1 LICRKTIRLLGA
13 IVQLAG
19 LRKTPKLIV
28 RPRNTFPALKIL
40 LMKITEIK
48 VLKGPNYWSVRR
60 PKLIQLRLDLE
71 EMEQR
76 PTNTIPGFRERLEK
90 MFPTMI
96 EHRCSVGTRGGFFQ
110 RVEEGTWMGHV
121 IEHIALELQTI
132 SGMDTGFGRT
142 RGAGEEGVYYV
153 VFSYMEEDAGVY
165 AGRASVRIAQAL
177 IDGTEYNLE
186 EDIQRLREI
195 REDTRLGPS
204 TGCIV
209 DEAVKRGIPFI
220 RLNKHS
226 LVQLGYGIHQ
236 KRIRATIASTT
247 GNIAVDIA
255 CDKEETKNLLEAA
268 EIPVPR
274 GTVIRTEE
282 GLKEAVDK
290 YGYPLVIKP
299 IDGNHGKG
307 NTTNITTWE
316 QAIKALAAAKQYGRS
331 VIVEKFITG
340 FDFRIL
346 VINYKFICAALRT
359 PAAVTGDGEHTIQ
372 WLIDETNKDP
382 RRGYGHE
389 KVLTQ
394 ITIDQFTQKM
404 LDEKGYTLET
414 IPPKGELVLLKPTAN
429 LSTGGTSTDV
439 TDEVHPANIFMCERI
454 AKIIGLDICGI
465 DIMASDLRTP
475 VTENGGAIL
484 EVNAAPGFRMHI
496 EPSEGLGRNVAEP
509 VVDMLFPKGSAG
521 RIPIIAITG
530 TNGKTTTTRL
540 TAHIAKSAG
549 KKVGYTTSDGVY
561 IQNQLMMKGDCTG
574 PVSSTFVLKDPT
586 VDFAV
591 LECARGGILKSGLAF
606 QNCEVAVVTNVAAD
620 HIGLGGINSV
630 EQMAKVKAVV
640 PETVFPH
647 GFAVLNADD
656 DLVYA
661 MREGLNCNIALFS
674 MDENNPRIRQHSS
687 EGGLSAVFENGFV
700 SILKGNWKIR
710 VANVKDIPLTYDGK
724 AVHNINN
731 CLPAV
736 LSCYLFRD
744 ITIEDIRSGLN
755 SFVPSSTQTPGRLNF
770 FAFKNFTMLAD
781 FAHNPHGLRLLCD
794 FVSKLDYPSRIGV
807 ISGTGD
813 RRDEDIRE
821 LGEISAHYF
830 DEIII
835 RCDKNLRGRTAEEII
850 ALLKD
855 GIERVNPGLP
865 TMVIENENEALEY
878 IYANPRQGALY
889 TIMCDVVAGALDK
902 IRELKDREEREE
914 PVAYK
919 MQQVN
924 GTIFK

>member
-1 LICRKTIRLLGA
+1 MR
-13 IVQLAG
+13 
-19 LRKTPKLIV
+19 
-28 RPRNTFPALKIL
+28 IL
-40 LMKITEIK
+40 EIK

-60 PKLIQLRLDLE
+60 TKLIQMKLDLE

-96 EHRCSVGTRGGFFQ
+96 EHRCSEATRGGFFK
-110 RVEEGTWMGHV
+110 RVDEGTWMGHV
-121 IEHIALELQTI
+121 IEHIALELQTLA
-132 SGMDTGFGRT
+132 GMDTGFGRT
-142 RGAGEEGVYYV
+142 RTPDGEKEGVYYV
-153 VFSYMEEDAGVY
+153 VFSYLEEDAGVY
-165 AGRASVRIAQAL
+165 TAKASVRIAQAL
-177 IDGTEYNLE
+177 IDGAEYDLAD
-186 EDIQRLREI
+186 DIQNLRQI

-209 DEAVKRGIPFI
+209 EEAAKRGIPFI
-220 RLNKHS
+220 RLNKQS
-226 LVQLGYGIHQ
+226 LVQLGYGVNQ

-247 GNIAVDIA
+247 SNIAVDIA
-255 CDKEETKNLLEAA
+255 CDKEETKMLLEAA

-274 GTVIRTEE
+274 GTVIRTEV
-282 GLKEAVDK
+282 GLEEAITK
-290 YGYPLVIKP
+290 FGYPLVIKP

-307 NTTNITTWE
+307 NTTNITNRE
-316 QAIKALAAAKQYGRS
+316 QAQKAFEAAKAYSRS
-331 VIVEKFITG
+331 VIVERFITG
-340 FDFRIL
+340 YDFRCL
-346 VINYKFICAALRT
+346 VINNKFICAALRT
-359 PAAVTGDGEHTIQ
+359 PASVVGDGVHTIQ

-382 RRGYGHE
+382 RRGFGHE

-404 LDEKGYTLET
+404 LDDAEITLDH
-414 IPPKGELVLLKPTAN
+414 IPSKGERVLLKPTAN

-439 TDEVHPANIFMCERI
+439 TDEVHPANVFMFERI
-454 AKIIGLDICGI
+454 ARIIGLDICGI
-465 DIMASDLRTP
+465 DVMANDLRTP
-475 VTENGGAIL
+475 VSENGGAIL

-496 EPSEGLGRNVAEP
+496 EPAEGLPRNVAEP

-574 PVSSTFVLKDPT
+574 PISSQFVLKDPT

-591 LECARGGILKSGLAF
+591 LECARGGILKAGLAF

-620 HIGLGGINSV
+620 HLGLGGINSV
-630 EQMAKVKAVV
+630 EAMAKVKQVV

-647 GFAVLNADD
+647 GYAVLNADD
-656 DLVYA
+656 DLVYK
-661 MREGLNCNIALFS
+661 MKYDLKCNIALFS
-674 MDENNPRIRQHSS
+674 MDENNPRIKEHCSNN
-687 EGGLSAVFENGFV
+687 GLACVYENGFV
-700 SILKGNWKIR
+700 TIMKGAWKIR
-710 VANVKDIPLTYDGK
+710 VLPARDIPLTYEGK

-736 LSCYLFRD
+736 LATYLYRD
-744 ITIEDIRSGLN
+744 ITIDDIKTGLQT
-755 SFVPSSTQTPGRLNF
+755 FIPSESLTPGRLNF
-770 FAFKNFTMLAD
+770 FHFKNFTMLAD
-781 FAHNPHGLRLLCD
+781 FAHNPHGLKLLCD
-794 FVSKLDYPSRIGV
+794 FVSKLDYPVKVGV

-821 LGEISAHYF
+821 LGEISARYF

-850 ALLKD
+850 SLLKE
-855 GIERVNPGLP
+855 GIDSINPNVP
-865 TMVIENENEALEY
+865 TIVIANENEALEH
-878 IYANPRQGALY
+878 IYANPKHNALY

-902 IRELKDREEREE
+902 IRQLKEREE
-914 PVAYK
+914 NEGIKTAL
-919 MQQVN
+919 QA
-924 GTIFK
+924 

>member
-1 LICRKTIRLLGA
+1 
-13 IVQLAG
+13 
-19 LRKTPKLIV
+19 
-28 RPRNTFPALKIL
+28 
-40 LMKITEIK
+40 MKIVEIK

-60 PKLIQLRLDLE
+60 TKLIQMKLDLE

-76 PTNTIPGFRERLEK
+76 PTNSIDGFRERLEK
-90 MFPTMI
+90 MFPSMI

-121 IEHIALELQTI
+121 IEHIALEIQTLA
-132 SGMDTGFGRT
+132 GMDVGFGRT
-142 RGAGEEGVYYV
+142 RTANEKEGVYYV
-153 VFSYMEEDAGVY
+153 CFTYMEEDAGVY
-165 AGRASVRIAQAL
+165 AARASVRIAQAL
-177 IDGTEYNLE
+177 TDGTEYNLD
-186 EDIQRLREI
+186 EDIQKLREI

-209 DEAVKRGIPFI
+209 DEAAKRNIPYI
-220 RLNKHS
+220 RLNKQS
-226 LVQLGYGIHQ
+226 LVQLGYGIYQ

-247 GNIAVDIA
+247 SNIAVDIA
-255 CDKEETKNLLEAA
+255 CDKEETKMLLEAA

-274 GTVIRTEE
+274 GTVIRTEA
-282 GLKEAVDK
+282 GLEEAIAK

-307 NTTNITTWE
+307 NTTNIINRE
-316 QAIKALAAAKQYGRS
+316 QAQKAFEAAKAYSRS
-331 VIVEKFITG
+331 VIVERFITG
-340 FDFRIL
+340 FDFRCL
-346 VINYKFICAALRT
+346 VINNKFICAALRT
-359 PAAVTGDGEHTIQ
+359 PASVVGDGVHNIQ

-404 LDEKGYTLET
+404 LDDANITLEY
-414 IPPKGELVLLKPTAN
+414 IPKKGERVLLKPTAN

-439 TDEVHPANIFMCERI
+439 TDEVHPANVFMFERI

-465 DIMASDLRTP
+465 DVMATDLRTP
-475 VTENGGAIL
+475 VSENGGAIL

-496 EPSEGLGRNVAEP
+496 EPAEGLPRNVAEP
-509 VVDMLFPKGSAG
+509 VIDMLFPKGSVG
-521 RIPIIAITG
+521 RIPIIAVTG

-606 QNCEVAVVTNVAAD
+606 QNCDVGIVTNVAAD
-620 HIGLGGINSV
+620 HIGLGGIYTV

-647 GFAVLNADD
+647 GYAILNAED

-661 MREGLNCNIALFS
+661 MKDNLKCNIALFS
-674 MDENNPRIRQHSS
+674 MDEHNPRIKEHCAA
-687 EGGLSAVFENGFV
+687 GGLATVYENGYV
-700 SILKGNWKIR
+700 TIMKGTWKIR
-710 VANVKDIPLTYDGK
+710 VMAAKDIPLTYEGK
-724 AVHNINN
+724 AVHNIAN

-736 LSCYLFRD
+736 LATYLYRD
-744 ITIEDIRSGLN
+744 ISIDDIKLGLQT
-755 SFVPSSTQTPGRLNF
+755 FMPGEALTPGRLNF
-770 FAFKNFTMLAD
+770 FNFKNITFLAD
-781 FAHNPHGLRLLCD
+781 FAHNPHGLKLLCD
-794 FVSKLDYPSRIGV
+794 FVSKLDYKTKVGV

-813 RRDEDIRE
+813 RRDEDIME
-821 LGEISAHYF
+821 LGEISAQYF
-830 DEIII
+830 DQIII
-835 RCDKNLRGRTAEEII
+835 RCDKNLRGRTADEII
-850 ALLKD
+850 GLLKQ
-855 GIERVNPGLP
+855 GIDKVNPHVP
-865 TMVIENENEALEY
+865 TLTIANENEALEY
-878 IYANPRQGALY
+878 IYANQIPGALY

-902 IRELKDREEREE
+902 IKELKAREERE
-914 PVAYK
+914 
-919 MQQVN
+919 
-924 GTIFK
+924 